1 MAKIIK
7 ARRRRRSTGAKV
19 AKKARRAARRVVVQ
33 TKKIYRS
40 ARGVNLSKKD
50 IIISVAAGGAGA
62 IGAAYVM
69 QKLPETGPLAVKG
82 VKNGLVAAA
91 GGFLAY
97 KGMKKRNWA
106 LASAGLGMAAAG
118 AAGAIREF
126 APSLPGASTTTTAA
140 APYQRRALTFAAPI
154 SRRNMISAPYS
165 AIAGAKVRD
174 LSEMI

>member
-7 ARRRRRSTGAKV
+7 ARRRSTGAKV
-19 AKKARRAARRVVVQ
+19 VKKARRTARRVVVK

-69 QKLPETGPLAVKG
+69 QKLPATGPLAVKG
-82 VKNGLVAAA
+82 VKNGIVAAA

-126 APSLPGASTTTTAA
+126 APDLPGAGTTITAA
-140 APYQRRALTFAAPI
+140 APYRRALTFAAPI
-154 SRRNMISAPYS
+154 SCRNTVAAPCSAV
-165 AIAGAKVRD
+165 AGAKVRD

>member
-7 ARRRRRSTGAKV
+7 ARRRSTGAKI
-19 AKKARRAARRVVVQ
+19 AKKARAAASRVVVK
-33 TKKIYRS
+33 TKNIYRS
-40 ARGVNLSKKD
+40 AKGVNLSKKD

-62 IGAAYVM
+62 IGAAFVM
-69 QKLPETGPLAVKG
+69 QKIPATGPLAIKG

-97 KGMKKRNWA
+97 KGMKKKNWA

-126 APSLPGASTTTTAA
+126 APSLPGSTTTTAA
-140 APYQRRALTFAAPI
+140 PYINAPRLAAPI
-154 SRRNMISAPYS
+154 ARRPVAAPYMT
-165 AIAGAKVRD
+165 APRVRAVAD
-174 LSEMI
+174 EEYI

>member
-7 ARRRRRSTGAKV
+7 ARRRSTGAKV
-19 AKKARRAARRVVVQ
+19 AKKARRAARRVVVK

-69 QKLPETGPLAVKG
+69 QKLPATGPLAVKG

-97 KGMKKRNWA
+97 KGMKKKNWA

-126 APSLPGASTTTTAA
+126 SPALPRAATTPTR

-154 SRRNMISAPYS
+154 GRRNTVAAPYS
-165 AIAGAKVRD
+165 AVAGSKVRD

>member
-7 ARRRRRSTGAKV
+7 ARRRSTGAKV

-62 IGAAYVM
+62 IGAAFVM
-69 QKLPETGPLAVKG
+69 QKLPATGPLAVKG
-82 VKNGLVAAA
+82 VKNGIVAAA

-126 APSLPGASTTTTAA
+126 APALPGASTTTTAA
-140 APYQRRALTFAAPI
+140 APYRRALTFAAPI
-154 SRRNMISAPYS
+154 SRRTPVSAPYS
-165 AIAGAKVRD
+165 AVAGAKVRD

>member
-7 ARRRRRSTGAKV
+7 ARRRRSTGAKV

-62 IGAAYVM
+62 IGAAFVM
-69 QKLPETGPLAVKG
+69 QKLPATGPLAVKG

-126 APSLPGASTTTTAA
+126 APALPGAAATTAA
-140 APYQRRALTFAAPI
+140 APYRRALTFAAPI
-154 SRRNMISAPYS
+154 SRRNTVAAPYS
-165 AIAGAKVRD
+165 GVAGTKVRD

>member
-7 ARRRRRSTGAKV
+7 ARRRSTGAKV
-19 AKKARRAARRVVVQ
+19 AKKARRAARRVVVK

-40 ARGVNLSKKD
+40 AKGVNLSKKD

-69 QKLPETGPLAVKG
+69 QKLPATGPLAVKG

-97 KGMKKRNWA
+97 KGMKNKNWA

-126 APSLPGASTTTTAA
+126 APSLPGSTAATPAA
-140 APYQRRALTFAAPI
+140 APYINAPRLAAPMA
-154 SRRNMISAPYS
+154 RRPVAAPYMT
-165 AIAGAKVRD
+165 APRVRAV
-174 LSEMI
+174 SEEEYI

>member
-7 ARRRRRSTGAKV
+7 ARRRSGAKV
-19 AKKARRAARRVVVQ
+19 AKKARRAARSVVVK
-33 TKKIYRS
+33 TKKIYMS

-62 IGAAYVM
+62 IGAAFVM
-69 QKLPETGPLAVKG
+69 QKLPATGPLAVKG

-91 GGFLAY
+91 GGFIAY
-97 KGMKKRNWA
+97 KGMKKKNWA

-126 APSLPGASTTTTAA
+126 APALPGSTPTAA
-140 APYQRRALTFAAPI
+140 APYRRAITFAAPI
-154 SRRNMISAPYS
+154 NRANPVAAPYTVV
-165 AIAGAKVRD
+165 GGKVRD

>member
-1 MAKIIK
+1 MAKLIK
-7 ARRRRRSTGAKV
+7 ARRRRSTGAKI

-62 IGAAYVM
+62 IGAAFVM
-69 QKLPETGPLAVKG
+69 QKIPATGPLAYKG

-91 GGFLAY
+91 GGFIAY
-97 KGMKKRNWA
+97 KGMKKKNWA

-126 APSLPGASTTTTAA
+126 APSLPGGTTTTTTAA
-140 APYQRRALTFAAPI
+140 APYINAPRLAAPLARRTFAAPYI
-154 SRRNMISAPYS
+154 NAPR
-165 AIAGAKVRD
+165 VRAVSD
-174 LSEMI
+174 EEYI

>member
-7 ARRRRRSTGAKV
+7 ARRRRSTGAKV

-69 QKLPETGPLAVKG
+69 QKLPATGPLAVKG

-140 APYQRRALTFAAPI
+140 APYINAPRLAAPI
-154 SRRNMISAPYS
+154 ARRPVAAPYIN
-165 AIAGAKVRD
+165 APRVRAVAD
-174 LSEMI
+174 EEYI

>member
-19 AKKARRAARRVVVQ
+19 AKKSRRAARRVVVQ

-69 QKLPETGPLAVKG
+69 QKLPATGPLAVKG

-126 APSLPGASTTTTAA
+126 APALPGASTTTTAA
-140 APYQRRALTFAAPI
+140 APYRRALTFAAPI
-154 SRRNMISAPYS
+154 SRRNTVAAPYTF
-165 AIAGAKVRD
+165 AGGKVRD

>member
-7 ARRRRRSTGAKV
+7 ARRRSTGAKV
-19 AKKARRAARRVVVQ
+19 AKKAARAARRVVVK

-62 IGAAYVM
+62 ISAAYVM
-69 QKLPETGPLAVKG
+69 QKLPATGPLAVKG

-97 KGMKKRNWA
+97 KGMKKKNWA

-126 APSLPGASTTTTAA
+126 APALPGATTTAA
-140 APYQRRALTFAAPI
+140 APYINAPRLAAPI
-154 SRRNMISAPYS
+154 ARRTVAAPYIN
-165 AIAGAKVRD
+165 APRVRAVAD
-174 LSEMI
+174 EEYI

>member
-7 ARRRRRSTGAKV
+7 ARRRSTGAKV
-19 AKKARRAARRVVVQ
+19 AKKARRAARRVVVK

-69 QKLPETGPLAVKG
+69 QKLPATGPLAVKG

-126 APSLPGASTTTTAA
+126 APALPGATTTAA
-140 APYQRRALTFAAPI
+140 PYINAPRLAAPI
-154 SRRNMISAPYS
+154 ARRPVAAPYIN
-165 AIAGAKVRD
+165 APRVRAVAD
-174 LSEMI
+174 EEYI

>member
-7 ARRRRRSTGAKV
+7 ARRRSTGAKV
-19 AKKARRAARRVVVQ
+19 ARKARRAARRVVVK

-50 IIISVAAGGAGA
+50 IIVSVAAGGAGA

-69 QKLPETGPLAVKG
+69 QKLPSTGPLAVKG

-118 AAGAIREF
+118 AASAIREF
-126 APSLPGASTTTTAA
+126 APALPGATTSTTG
-140 APYQRRALTFAAPI
+140 APYRRQLTFAAPI
-154 SRRNMISAPYS
+154 RRENVPAAYHSVV
-165 AIAGAKVRD
+165 GGGKVRD

>member
-7 ARRRRRSTGAKV
+7 DRRRSTGAKV
-19 AKKARRAARRVVVQ
+19 AKKDRRAARRAARRVVVK

-69 QKLPETGPLAVKG
+69 QKLPATGPLAVKG

-97 KGMKKRNWA
+97 NGMKKKNWA

-126 APSLPGASTTTTAA
+126 APALPGATTTAA
-140 APYQRRALTFAAPI
+140 APYINAPRLDAPI
-154 SRRNMISAPYS
+154 SRRPVAAPYIK
-165 AIAGAKVRD
+165 ALRVRAVAD
-174 LSEMI
+174 EEYI